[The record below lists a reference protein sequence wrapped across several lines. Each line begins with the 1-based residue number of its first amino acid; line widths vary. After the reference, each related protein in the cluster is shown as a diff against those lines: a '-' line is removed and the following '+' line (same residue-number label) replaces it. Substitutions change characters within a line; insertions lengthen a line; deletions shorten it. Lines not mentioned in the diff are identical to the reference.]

1 MLFRQHSY
9 DYKGSFKYC
18 IGYIYKG
25 NYFPILLC
33 IKLPQ
38 MNRNIEYF
46 DNNNTYIN
54 LLVHDEEL
62 LKQIQGNMG

>member
-1 MLFRQHSY
+1 
-9 DYKGSFKYC
+9 
-18 IGYIYKG
+18 
-25 NYFPILLC
+25 
-33 IKLPQ
+33 

-62 LKQIQGNMG
+62 LKQIQ

>member
-1 MLFRQHSY
+1 MITKVPLNTVLDIY
-9 DYKGSFKYC
+9 IYIY
-18 IGYIYKG
+18 IYIYKG

-38 MNRNIEYF
+38 MNRYIEYF
-46 DNNNTYIN
+46 DNNTYIN

-62 LKQIQGNMG
+62 LKQIQ